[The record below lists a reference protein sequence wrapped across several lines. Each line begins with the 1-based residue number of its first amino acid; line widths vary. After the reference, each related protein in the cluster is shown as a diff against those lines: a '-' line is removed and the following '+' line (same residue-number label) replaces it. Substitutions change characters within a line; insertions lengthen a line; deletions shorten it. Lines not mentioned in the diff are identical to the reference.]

1 MESTNAAQI
10 IESGFNPFSDDEQQ
24 VQPKVEGAPTQNE
37 PQQQVQAQ
45 PEPQTQTQ
53 AQAETKVEPQTQVVQ
68 PEEKTPSFDPNQFIK
83 EKFGFES
90 LEQAE
95 QEFKRV
101 KEFKEPEFEFQDD
114 TSKSLFSA
122 IKEGKTDEVFEILN
136 QQKKLDKLTSAEIDV
151 NIAADILKLSIQN
164 KNKELTQEEVDFIF
178 LDSYGVPLKPQQ
190 GVDETDEDYA
200 QKLSNWQ
207 SHVDVVQK
215 RMVIEAKLAKPDLV
229 KMKSELKLPD
239 VQRNVENE
247 ALSQEELEM
256 MQRARQTY
264 EQTLNSEFQ
273 SFNGF
278 NVSVKDEDVEI
289 PISFNVGEDERL
301 AMKEALSDFDSEG
314 YFDNR
319 WFTEDGK
326 PKIQQVM
333 SDIYLL
339 ENYGKILQ
347 KVANEAASQRLV
359 AHLKKTGNY
368 TINQTV
374 PQGRTDLT
382 VNPLDALADAVW
394 STP

>member
-1 MESTNAAQI
+1 MPENQNMSAP
-10 IESGFNPFSDDEQQ
+10 IELAEGFNPFSDDEQQ

-37 PQQQVQAQ
+37 QQQAQ
-45 PEPQTQTQ
+45 PEQQ
-53 AQAETKVEPQTQVVQ
+53 QTQVQ
-68 PEEKTPSFDPNQFIK
+68 PEPKVEAQVVQNEEQKTFDPNQFIK
-83 EKFGFES
+83 ERFGFES
-90 LEQAE
+90 IEQAE
-95 QEFKRV
+95 QEFKKV

-136 QQKKLDKLTSAEIDV
+136 QQKKLDKLTTAEIDV
-151 NIAADILKLSIQN
+151 NVAADILKLSIQN

-239 VQRNVENE
+239 VQRNFEPE
-247 ALSQEELEM
+247 AQTQEELEM

-289 PISFNVGEDERL
+289 PISFNVAEDERL
-301 AMKEALSDFDSEG
+301 AMKEVLSDFDSES

-326 PKIQQVM
+326 PKVQQVM

-359 AHLKKTGNY
+359 AHLKKSGNY
-368 TINQTV
+368 TINQTI
-374 PQGRTDLT
+374 PQGKTDIT